1 MRRLML
7 YFYGAGDTE
16 PGKIYEVG
24 TSDNDADELYRW
36 ISGTALEQF
45 LWLNGHPGG
54 RTELKW
60 V

>member
-1 MRRLML
+1 ML